1 MQYLCILITINLA
14 SYIATIY
21 LSHILTVEDYSQ
33 LVLALTVSSLVAV
46 ISLLGRSEVML
57 RRISQRDYKIPVTSI
72 ISSITLSLL
81 IYFIYFVTYNPSFL
95 FLCFLIILTIIAI
108 TVAFSSSTLK
118 YQSKTMQLAITQKA
132 NNIYKLI
139 VALICLYGVLDF
151 SIVSI
156 SVMALI
162 YFGFF
167 FYHFFYSSKDN
178 YQFWGCKFT
187 FYDKEALPF
196 LIDGIAF
203 LFYFQAS
210 IFVFGY
216 YEMDYEL
223 AVYSLA
229 LLPISAYTLIFN
241 GYFNSLTQSKF
252 YTLSSTSKN
261 EAIAYLKKILK
272 NQLILL
278 PFLTLSYLL
287 LGFVFVPMTF
297 DLTKYPDLLKSV
309 WLLFPVLILKFFSS
323 SLSISMRLKEN
334 MKMKN
339 VICVLSGIVGLLLSL
354 IFIEAW
360 KLTGAILATFFIEFL
375 IFIGYSVSFY
385 KWYKNKTKG
394 IALDYT

>member
-57 RRISQRDYKIPVTSI
+57 RRISQTDYKIPVTAI

-156 SVMALI
+156 SVMVLI
-162 YFGFF
+162 YFCFF

-178 YQFWGCKFT
+178 YQFFGCKFSL
-187 FYDKEALPF
+187 YDKEALPF

-216 YEMDYEL
+216 YGMDYEL

-241 GYFNSLTQSKF
+241 GYFNSLIQSKF
-252 YTLSSTSKN
+252 YTLASKSKN
-261 EAIAYLKKILK
+261 KSIAYLKKTLK
-272 NQLILL
+272 YQSLAIPLIV
-278 PFLTLSYLL
+278 LSYLILVFCLVPL
-287 LGFVFVPMTF
+287 LF
-297 DLTKYPDLLKSV
+297 DIDKYPDLIKIMLF
-309 WLLFPVLILKFFSS
+309 LFPVVLFKFYTSPLGNFMNLEENIKLKNLICIIGAVVGFIISLVAIKLFAVLGAVISTIAIELYLFS
-323 SLSISMRLKEN
+323 
-334 MKMKN
+334 
-339 VICVLSGIVGLLLSL
+339 
-354 IFIEAW
+354 AY
-360 KLTGAILATFFIEFL
+360 LTVFL
-375 IFIGYSVSFY
+375 IS
-385 KWYKNKTKG
+385 NKR
-394 IALDYT
+394 ARLV

>member
-1 MQYLCILITINLA
+1 MQYLCILIAINLA

-33 LVLALTVSSLVAV
+33 IVLALTVSSLVAV
-46 ISLLGRSEVML
+46 FSLLGRSEVML
-57 RRISQRDYKIPVTSI
+57 RRISQSDYQIPVTSI
-72 ISSITLSLL
+72 ISSIALSLL
-81 IYFIYFVTYNPSFL
+81 IYFIYFVIYNPSWL
-95 FLCFLIILTIIAI
+95 FLCFLIVLTIIAI

-139 VALICLYGVLDF
+139 IALVCLYGVLDYSIV

-156 SVMALI
+156 SIMLLI
-162 YFGFF
+162 YLFFF

-178 YQFWGCKFT
+178 YQFWGCEFT

-229 LLPISAYTLIFN
+229 LLPISAYTLVFN
-241 GYFNSLTQSKF
+241 GYFNSLIQSKF
-252 YTLSSTSKN
+252 YKLSSTSKN
-261 EAIAYLKKILK
+261 KSMTYLKRTLK
-272 NQLILL
+272 YQSLAIPLIV
-278 PFLTLSYLL
+278 LSYLILVFWLAPL
-287 LGFVFVPMTF
+287 LF
-297 DLTKYPDLLKSV
+297 DLDKYPNLIEVMLYLTPV
-309 WLLFPVLILKFFSS
+309 VLFKFYTS
-323 SLSISMRLKEN
+323 SLSNFMNLKEN
-334 MKMKN
+334 IRLKN
-339 VICVLSGIVGLLLSL
+339 VICIIGAIVGFIFSLLTIKLFAVFGAVIST
-354 IFIEAW
+354 IAIELYLFSAYF
-360 KLTGAILATFFIEFL
+360 TIFL
-375 IFIGYSVSFY
+375 ISSKKQG
-385 KWYKNKTKG
+385 
-394 IALDYT
+394 